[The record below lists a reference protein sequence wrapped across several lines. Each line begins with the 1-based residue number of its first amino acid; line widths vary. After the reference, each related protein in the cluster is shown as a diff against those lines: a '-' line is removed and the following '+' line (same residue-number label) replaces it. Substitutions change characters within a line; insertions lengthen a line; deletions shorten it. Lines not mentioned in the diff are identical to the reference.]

1 MENNNKKVKILA
13 ITACCMVVVI
23 AIILFIIAKLNNDDE
38 TEPSIV
44 TNESGL
50 SAPTNIVSEVTKIEN
65 NDNNISKDNGE
76 GSDLD
81 HNDSSADEI
90 SRMPQD
96 TENIKENVT
105 VILGDYKG
113 IKVDYSPIIITD
125 EDIDT
130 ELRYLKSENTEI
142 VDMPDRPFKE
152 GDMAVITYKGYVDNM
167 LIDDLYVICLQVILG
182 RGTMPEIIE
191 NEIIGRTKGEKFT
204 ADIDYP
210 EDYSLEAVAGKTV
223 HFEIEIVDGFIFD
236 IPVIN
241 DEFIKKVTKYST
253 VGEYKTNT
261 KAELQKEQDDIAYEA
276 AMKELKEKVIGNCTF
291 TGPIDDEI
299 KKQYVIRLNSENA
312 KYQEEYSMD
321 AATYQELF
329 NGIPAAQYGQM
340 LLDQVTT
347 EVKYNYVLD
356 EIAKKENL
364 AASNPDADIVKLHE
378 IAAQIVTDSAVLQ
391 GEN

>member
-1 MENNNKKVKILA
+1 MDKNKKVKILA
-13 ITACCMVVVI
+13 IVACCMVVVI
-23 AIILFIIAKLNNDDE
+23 AVIILIIVKINNSDE
-38 TEPSIV
+38 TDKNDKTIALADNDLDTPV
-44 TNESGL
+44 TIGDE
-50 SAPTNIVSEVTKIEN
+50 VSKVEN
-65 NDNNISKDNGE
+65 NTSDNEKNSSEDNG
-76 GSDLD
+76 LD
-81 HNDSSADEI
+81 NNDSSKDAT
-90 SRMPQD
+90 P
-96 TENIKENVT
+96 TENVKEAVKVN
-105 VILGDYKG
+105 LGDYKS
-113 IKVDYSPIIITD
+113 IEVDYSPIIISD

-130 ELRYLKSENTEI
+130 ELMYLKSENTEI

-152 GDMAVITYKGYVDNM
+152 GDMAVITYKGYADNM

-191 NEIIGRTKGEKFT
+191 NEIIGRTKGDKFT

-210 EDYSLEAVAGKTV
+210 EDYGLEAVAGKTV
-223 HFEIEIVDGFIFD
+223 HFEVEIVDGFIFD
-236 IPVIN
+236 IPEIN
-241 DEFIKKVTKYST
+241 DEFIKKVTDYST
-253 VGEYKTNT
+253 VDEYRTNT

-321 AATYQELF
+321 AATYQEFF

-364 AASNPDADIVKLHE
+364 AASNQDADSVKLRE
-378 IAAQIVTDSAVLQ
+378 LAEQLIIKSAVIDGL
-391 GEN
+391 ND